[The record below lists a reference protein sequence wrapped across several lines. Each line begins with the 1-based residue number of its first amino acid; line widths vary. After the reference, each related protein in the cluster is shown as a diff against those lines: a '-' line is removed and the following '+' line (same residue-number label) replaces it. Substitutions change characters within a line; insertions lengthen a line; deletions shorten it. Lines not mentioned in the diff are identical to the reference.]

1 MEQQKPS
8 KVDGAIIMTDLDI
21 RILRKAK
28 PEAQDECAVSM
39 FAAAIRQKLQRS
51 RDKGRG
57 GWIDCDE
64 DVLINGFAEH
74 ALKGNENNLLD
85 LATFLMF
92 MWVRGIDD
100 AKIPPALEKARQHK
114 IMEAWSRIHEDGL
127 NSARK
132 ASAARQFVEVPR
144 RKGRPERLA

>member
-1 MEQQKPS
+1 MEPKKPS
-8 KVDGAIIMTDLDI
+8 PVDEVIMTSLDV
-21 RILRKAK
+21 LRKAK
-28 PEAQDECAVSM
+28 PEAQDEYALSM
-39 FAAAIRQKLQRS
+39 FATAIRQKLQRS

>member
-1 MEQQKPS
+1 MEPKKPS
-8 KVDGAIIMTDLDI
+8 PVDGVIMTSLDV
-21 RILRKAK
+21 LRKAK
-28 PEAQDECAVSM
+28 PEAQDEYAVSM
-39 FAAAIRQKLQRS
+39 FATAIRQKLQRS

-64 DVLINGFAEH
+64 DILINGFAEH

-127 NSARK
+127 ESARK
-132 ASAARQFVEVPR
+132 ASSARQFVEVPR

>member
-1 MEQQKPS
+1 MEQKKPS
-8 KVDGAIIMTDLDI
+8 PVDGVIMTSLDV
-21 RILRKAK
+21 LRKAQ
-28 PEAQDECAVSM
+28 PEAQDEYAVSM
-39 FAAAIRQKLQRS
+39 FATAIRQKLQRS

-64 DVLINGFAEH
+64 DILINGFAEH

-127 NSARK
+127 ESARK
-132 ASAARQFVEVPR
+132 ASSARQFVGVPR

>member
-1 MEQQKPS
+1 
-8 KVDGAIIMTDLDI
+8 MTSLDV
-21 RILRKAK
+21 LRKAQ
-28 PEAQDECAVSM
+28 PEAQDEYAVSM
-39 FAAAIRQKLQRS
+39 FATAIRQKMQRS

-64 DVLINGFAEH
+64 DILINGFAEH

-132 ASAARQFVEVPR
+132 ASAARQFVGVPR

>member
-1 MEQQKPS
+1 
-8 KVDGAIIMTDLDI
+8 MTSLDV
-21 RILRKAK
+21 LRKAK
-28 PEAQDECAVSM
+28 PEAQDEYALSM
-39 FAAAIRQKLQRS
+39 FATAIRQKLQRS

-64 DVLINGFAEH
+64 DILINGFAEH

>member
-1 MEQQKPS
+1 MEQKKTSP
-8 KVDGAIIMTDLDI
+8 VDGVIMTSIDV
-21 RILRKAK
+21 LRKAK
-28 PEAQDECAVSM
+28 PEAQDEYAVSM
-39 FAAAIRQKLQRS
+39 FATAIRQKLQRS

-64 DVLINGFAEH
+64 DILINGFAEH

-114 IMEAWSRIHEDGL
+114 IMEAWSRVHEDGL

>member
-1 MEQQKPS
+1 MEQKKPS
-8 KVDGAIIMTDLDI
+8 PVDGVIMTSLDVI
-21 RILRKAK
+21 RKAQ
-28 PEAQDECAVSM
+28 PEAQDEYAVSM
-39 FAAAIRQKLQRS
+39 FATAIRQKLQRS

-64 DVLINGFAEH
+64 NVLLDGFAEH
-74 ALKGNENNLLD
+74 ALKGHENNLLD

-92 MWVRGIDD
+92 MWVRGIDY

-127 NSARK
+127 ESARK
-132 ASAARQFVEVPR
+132 ASSARQFVGVPR

>member
-1 MEQQKPS
+1 
-8 KVDGAIIMTDLDI
+8 MTSLDV
-21 RILRKAK
+21 LRKAQ
-28 PEAQDECAVSM
+28 PEAQDEYAVSM
-39 FAAAIRQKLQRS
+39 FATAIRQKMQRS

-64 DVLINGFAEH
+64 DILINGFAEH

-92 MWVRGIDD
+92 MWARGIDD

>member
-1 MEQQKPS
+1 MEPKKPS
-8 KVDGAIIMTDLDI
+8 PVDGVIMTSLDV
-21 RILRKAK
+21 LRKAK
-28 PEAQDECAVSM
+28 PEAQDEYALSM
-39 FAAAIRQKLQRS
+39 FATAIRQKLQRS

-64 DVLINGFAEH
+64 NVLLDGFAEH

-114 IMEAWSRIHEDGL
+114 IMEVWSRIHEDGL

>member
-1 MEQQKPS
+1 
-8 KVDGAIIMTDLDI
+8 MTSLDV
-21 RILRKAK
+21 LRKAQ
-28 PEAQDECAVSM
+28 PEAQDEYAVSM
-39 FAAAIRQKLQRS
+39 FATAIRQKMQRS

-64 DVLINGFAEH
+64 DILINGFAEH

>member
-1 MEQQKPS
+1 MEPKKPS
-8 KVDGAIIMTDLDI
+8 PVDGVIMTSLDV
-21 RILRKAK
+21 LRKAK
-28 PEAQDECAVSM
+28 PEAQDEYALSM
-39 FAAAIRQKLQRS
+39 FATAIRQKLQRS

-114 IMEAWSRIHEDGL
+114 IMEAWSRVHEDGL

>member
-8 KVDGAIIMTDLDI
+8 EVDGAIATTDLDI
-21 RILRKAK
+21 RILRKEK

-64 DVLINGFAEH
+64 DILINGFAEH

>member
-1 MEQQKPS
+1 
-8 KVDGAIIMTDLDI
+8 MTSLDV
-21 RILRKAK
+21 LRKAQ
-28 PEAQDECAVSM
+28 PEAQDEYAVSM
-39 FAAAIRQKLQRS
+39 FATAIRQKMQRS

-64 DVLINGFAEH
+64 DILINGFAEH
-74 ALKGNENNLLD
+74 ALNGNENNLLD

-114 IMEAWSRIHEDGL
+114 IMEAWSRVHEDGL

>member
-1 MEQQKPS
+1 MEQKKPS
-8 KVDGAIIMTDLDI
+8 PADGVSMTSLDV
-21 RILRKAK
+21 LRKAK
-28 PEAQDECAVSM
+28 PEAQDEYALST
-39 FAAAIRQKLQRS
+39 FATAIRQKLQRS

-64 DVLINGFAEH
+64 DILINGFAEH

-92 MWVRGIDD
+92 MWVRGIDY

-127 NSARK
+127 DSARK
-132 ASAARQFVEVPR
+132 ASSARQFVGAPR

>member
-1 MEQQKPS
+1 MEQKKPS
-8 KVDGAIIMTDLDI
+8 PVDGVIMTSLDV
-21 RILRKAK
+21 LRKAQ
-28 PEAQDECAVSM
+28 PEAQDEYAVSM
-39 FAAAIRQKLQRS
+39 FATAIRQKMQRS

-64 DVLINGFAEH
+64 DILINGFAEH

-92 MWVRGIDD
+92 MWARGIDD

>member
-1 MEQQKPS
+1 MEQKKPS
-8 KVDGAIIMTDLDI
+8 PVDGVIMTSLDV
-21 RILRKAK
+21 LRKAQ
-28 PEAQDECAVSM
+28 PEAQDEYAVSM
-39 FAAAIRQKLQRS
+39 FATAIRQKMQRS

-64 DVLINGFAEH
+64 DILINGFAEH

-92 MWVRGIDD
+92 MWVRGIDG

-114 IMEAWSRIHEDGL
+114 IMEAWSRVHEDGL

>member
-1 MEQQKPS
+1 MEQKKPS
-8 KVDGAIIMTDLDI
+8 PVDGVIMTSLDV
-21 RILRKAK
+21 LRKAQ
-28 PEAQDECAVSM
+28 PEAQDEYAVSM
-39 FAAAIRQKLQRS
+39 FATAIRQKMQRS

-64 DVLINGFAEH
+64 DILINGFAEH

-114 IMEAWSRIHEDGL
+114 IMEAWSRAHEDGL

>member
-1 MEQQKPS
+1 MEPKKPS
-8 KVDGAIIMTDLDI
+8 PVDGAIMTSLDV
-21 RILRKAK
+21 LRKAK
-28 PEAQDECAVSM
+28 PEAQDEYALSM
-39 FAAAIRQKLQRS
+39 FATAIRQKLQRS

-64 DVLINGFAEH
+64 NVLLDGFAEH

-85 LATFLMF
+85 LATSLMF

>member
-1 MEQQKPS
+1 
-8 KVDGAIIMTDLDI
+8 MTSLDV
-21 RILRKAK
+21 LRKAQ
-28 PEAQDECAVSM
+28 PEAQDEYAVSM
-39 FAAAIRQKLQRS
+39 FATAIRQKMQRS

-64 DVLINGFAEH
+64 DILINGFAEH

-100 AKIPPALEKARQHK
+100 AKIPPAAQDHGS
-114 IMEAWSRIHEDGL
+114 MEP
-127 NSARK
+127 N
-132 ASAARQFVEVPR
+132 P
-144 RKGRPERLA
+144 

>member
-1 MEQQKPS
+1 MEPKKPS
-8 KVDGAIIMTDLDI
+8 PVDGVIMTSLDV
-21 RILRKAK
+21 LRKAK
-28 PEAQDECAVSM
+28 PEAQDEYALSM
-39 FAAAIRQKLQRS
+39 FATAIRQKLQRS

-64 DVLINGFAEH
+64 NVLLDGFAEH

-100 AKIPPALEKARQHK
+100 AKVPPALEKARQHK
-114 IMEAWSRIHEDGL
+114 ITEAWDQINEGRTSYAG
-127 NSARK
+127 K
-132 ASAARQFVEVPR
+132 AGCKRQFVEVPR

>member
-1 MEQQKPS
+1 MEQKKPS
-8 KVDGAIIMTDLDI
+8 PVDGVIMTSLDV
-21 RILRKAK
+21 LRKAQ
-28 PEAQDECAVSM
+28 PEAQDEYAVSM
-39 FAAAIRQKLQRS
+39 FATAIRQKMQRS

-64 DVLINGFAEH
+64 DILINGFAEH

>member
-1 MEQQKPS
+1 MEQKKPS
-8 KVDGAIIMTDLDI
+8 PVDGVIAMTSLDV
-21 RILRKAK
+21 LRKAQ
-28 PEAQDECAVSM
+28 PEAQDEYAVSM
-39 FAAAIRQKLQRS
+39 FATAIRQKMQRS

-64 DVLINGFAEH
+64 DILINGFAEH
-74 ALKGNENNLLD
+74 ALKGNENNLLG

-114 IMEAWSRIHEDGL
+114 IMEAWSRVHEDGL

>member
-1 MEQQKPS
+1 
-8 KVDGAIIMTDLDI
+8 MTSLDV
-21 RILRKAK
+21 LRKAQ
-28 PEAQDECAVSM
+28 PEAQDEYAVSM
-39 FAAAIRQKLQRS
+39 FATAIRQKMQRS

-64 DVLINGFAEH
+64 DILINGFAEH

-92 MWVRGIDD
+92 IWVRGIDD

-114 IMEAWSRIHEDGL
+114 IMEAWSRVHEDGL

>member
-1 MEQQKPS
+1 
-8 KVDGAIIMTDLDI
+8 MTSLDV
-21 RILRKAK
+21 LRKAQ
-28 PEAQDECAVSM
+28 PEAQDEYAVSM
-39 FAAAIRQKLQRS
+39 FATAIRQKMQRS

-64 DVLINGFAEH
+64 DILINGFAEH

-114 IMEAWSRIHEDGL
+114 IMEAWSRVHEDGL

-132 ASAARQFVEVPR
+132 ASAARQFGEVPR

>member
-1 MEQQKPS
+1 
-8 KVDGAIIMTDLDI
+8 MTSLDV
-21 RILRKAK
+21 LRKAQ
-28 PEAQDECAVSM
+28 PEAQDEYALSM
-39 FAAAIRQKLQRS
+39 FATAIRQKLQRS

-64 DVLINGFAEH
+64 NVLLDGFAEH

-144 RKGRPERLA
+144 RKGRQERLA

>member
-1 MEQQKPS
+1 MEPKKPS
-8 KVDGAIIMTDLDI
+8 PVDGVIMTSLDV
-21 RILRKAK
+21 LRKAK
-28 PEAQDECAVSM
+28 PEAQDEYALSM
-39 FAAAIRQKLQRS
+39 FATAIRQKLQRS

-64 DVLINGFAEH
+64 NVLLGRFAEH

-92 MWVRGIDD
+92 MWIRGIDD

>member
-1 MEQQKPS
+1 MEPKKPS
-8 KVDGAIIMTDLDI
+8 PVDGVIMTSLDV
-21 RILRKAK
+21 LRKAQ
-28 PEAQDECAVSM
+28 PEAQDEYAVSM
-39 FAAAIRQKLQRS
+39 FATAIRQKMQRS

-64 DVLINGFAEH
+64 DILINGFAEH

-114 IMEAWSRIHEDGL
+114 IMEAWSQVHEDGL

>member
-1 MEQQKPS
+1 MEQKKPS
-8 KVDGAIIMTDLDI
+8 PVDGVIITSLDV
-21 RILRKAK
+21 LRKAK
-28 PEAQDECAVSM
+28 PEAQDEYAVSM
-39 FAAAIRQKLQRS
+39 FATAIRQKMQRS

-64 DVLINGFAEH
+64 DILINGFAEH

>member
-1 MEQQKPS
+1 MEQKKPS
-8 KVDGAIIMTDLDI
+8 PVDGVIMTSLDV
-21 RILRKAK
+21 LRKAQ
-28 PEAQDECAVSM
+28 PEAQDEYAVSM
-39 FAAAIRQKLQRS
+39 FATAIRQKLQRS

>member
-1 MEQQKPS
+1 
-8 KVDGAIIMTDLDI
+8 MTSLDV
-21 RILRKAK
+21 LRKAQ
-28 PEAQDECAVSM
+28 PEAQDEYALSM
-39 FAAAIRQKLQRS
+39 FATAIRQKLQRS

-64 DVLINGFAEH
+64 NVLLDGFAEH

-114 IMEAWSRIHEDGL
+114 IMEAWSLSLIHI
-127 NSARK
+127 
-132 ASAARQFVEVPR
+132 
-144 RKGRPERLA
+144 

>member
-1 MEQQKPS
+1 MEPKKPS
-8 KVDGAIIMTDLDI
+8 PVDGVIMTSLDV
-21 RILRKAK
+21 LRKAK
-28 PEAQDECAVSM
+28 PEAQDEYALSM
-39 FAAAIRQKLQRS
+39 FATAIRQKLQRS

>member
-1 MEQQKPS
+1 MEPKKPS
-8 KVDGAIIMTDLDI
+8 PVDGVIMTSLDV
-21 RILRKAK
+21 LRKAK
-28 PEAQDECAVSM
+28 PEAQDEYAVSM
-39 FAAAIRQKLQRS
+39 FATAIRQKLQRS

-127 NSARK
+127 DSARK
-132 ASAARQFVEVPR
+132 ASSARQFVEVPR

>member
-1 MEQQKPS
+1 MEPKKPS
-8 KVDGAIIMTDLDI
+8 PVDGVIMTSLDV
-21 RILRKAK
+21 LRKAK
-28 PEAQDECAVSM
+28 PEAQDEYALSM
-39 FAAAIRQKLQRS
+39 FATAIRQKLQRS

-74 ALKGNENNLLD
+74 AMKGNENNLLD

>member
-1 MEQQKPS
+1 
-8 KVDGAIIMTDLDI
+8 MTSLDV
-21 RILRKAK
+21 LRKAK
-28 PEAQDECAVSM
+28 PEAQDEYAVSM
-39 FAAAIRQKLQRS
+39 FATAIRQKMQRS

-64 DVLINGFAEH
+64 DILINGFAEH
-74 ALKGNENNLLD
+74 ALKGNENNLLG

>member
-1 MEQQKPS
+1 MKQKKTSP
-8 KVDGAIIMTDLDI
+8 VDGVIMTSLDV
-21 RILRKAK
+21 LRKAK
-28 PEAQDECAVSM
+28 PEAQDEYAVSM
-39 FAAAIRQKLQRS
+39 FATAIRQKLQRS

-64 DVLINGFAEH
+64 NVLLNGFAEH

-127 NSARK
+127 ASARK
-132 ASAARQFVEVPR
+132 ASSARQFVGVPR

>member
-1 MEQQKPS
+1 
-8 KVDGAIIMTDLDI
+8 MTSLDV
-21 RILRKAK
+21 LRKAK
-28 PEAQDECAVSM
+28 PEAQDEYALSM
-39 FAAAIRQKLQRS
+39 FATAIRQKLQRS

-64 DVLINGFAEH
+64 NVLLDGFAEH

>member
-1 MEQQKPS
+1 MEQKKPS
-8 KVDGAIIMTDLDI
+8 PVDGVIMTSLDV
-21 RILRKAK
+21 LRKAQ
-28 PEAQDECAVSM
+28 PEAQDEYAVSM

-64 DVLINGFAEH
+64 DILINGFAEH

-114 IMEAWSRIHEDGL
+114 IMEAWSRVHEDGL

>member
-1 MEQQKPS
+1 MS
-8 KVDGAIIMTDLDI
+8 DI
-21 RILRKAK
+21 
-28 PEAQDECAVSM
+28 
-39 FAAAIRQKLQRS
+39 
-51 RDKGRG
+51 
-57 GWIDCDE
+57 
-64 DVLINGFAEH
+64 LINGFAEH

-85 LATFLMF
+85 LATCLMF

-132 ASAARQFVEVPR
+132 ASAARQFVGVPR

>member
-1 MEQQKPS
+1 MEPKKPS
-8 KVDGAIIMTDLDI
+8 PVDGVIMTSLDV
-21 RILRKAK
+21 LRKAK
-28 PEAQDECAVSM
+28 PEAQDEYALSM
-39 FAAAIRQKLQRS
+39 FATAIRQKLQRS

-64 DVLINGFAEH
+64 NVLLDGFAEQ